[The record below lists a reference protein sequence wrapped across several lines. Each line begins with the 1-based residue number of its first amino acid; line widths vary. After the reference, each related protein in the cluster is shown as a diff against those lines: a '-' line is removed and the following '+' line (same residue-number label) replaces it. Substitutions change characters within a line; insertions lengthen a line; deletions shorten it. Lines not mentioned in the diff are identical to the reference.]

1 MQIQWKRYNIF
12 ISSTFKD
19 MDSERDIIKMK
30 VMPALNAHYR
40 SQHIE
45 IQPIDLRM
53 GVNTEKMHEEQSA
66 QKVLSVCAEGI
77 DSARPFFI
85 GLVGARYGWI
95 PPIEQWKQF
104 ISKLPD
110 EDRKLMA
117 DTYGKS
123 VTELEI
129 VYGALTKHSL
139 SDSHTLFF
147 MRDKAS
153 YDNVPKDKLSQ
164 YCETDEEKIAKLN
177 ELRNKIQST
186 INDNGGHDDSVFS
199 YHVDYDADID
209 EFVDTNE
216 SFQTLLFNQLKAI
229 IDSEIESENEKE
241 KTWWIKEREIVNG
254 YLSKYLINTC
264 TQMERF
270 SAKPENIKIFG
281 PKGAGLST
289 MLAHLWHEVETT
301 TNDFCLTAVVGLT
314 PQSRTMRGILVR
326 WCVEI
331 DTELGVELFD
341 VDAFLDPEK
350 STFPQICDEFYWGVN
365 QLKEKGRRV
374 SIFIDDV
381 DQFMAYS
388 PSDMSMSWID
398 YRVNAIMTCDHAY
411 SEQLAI
417 SGFFNFELIY
427 LDALT
432 RDECLKLIDFY
443 SKQYY
448 FELPEKLVNKIVKRK
463 HYPRFIRSF
472 FKIMSVCMNSA
483 TFKDIRNENRN
494 QIDAINDTISQVY
507 NDVFADLG
515 DMEQYLDGWTLANFG
530 LELLG
535 LDKDWWKRQLDV
547 LSKSPCG
554 LTVKNMAEICG
565 ADWDLTEWYQI
576 MYVMSGYFI
585 EDPVSHT
592 WRSQCSEVTFE
603 DGNQENVSFETLAEY
618 ADDDIS
624 FVNEWLK
631 PLVPYFVLRS
641 GNEKLWQM
649 SAECCSVSEVSAN
662 LLLSKRWFVN
672 GDFEKFAQKLNY
684 DEREELVNSI
694 AGVLFSK
701 GLAGLKV
708 SDKEM
713 ADIMND
719 VLEKAQFNFM
729 NRLKIQKTLKKVPQ
743 ALSVSELYEKSCKNL
758 WNVIDETPAQEGNQ
772 MVAFFT
778 DGLAKVHDKKKRNLC
793 CEALKQQLDLICSL
807 DLEDYKLIDDNGY
820 YVSRIDSDVEL
831 EGLALWFISL
841 CGIADKMIND
851 NKKAPGLTKDELG
864 SIAYWAN
871 YGYLICYHRLCQANP
886 NNNLSAY
893 LEVPIGL
900 VNLDFQFRTGT
911 MAIVDVVEQLKP
923 FNNH

>member
-19 MDSERDIIKMK
+19 MDSERDIIKMN

-53 GVNTEKMHEEQSA
+53 GVNTEKMREEQSA

-104 ISKLPD
+104 VSKLSE
-110 EDRKLMA
+110 EDRKLMS

-139 SDSHTLFF
+139 NESHTLFF
-147 MRDKAS
+147 MRDEAS
-153 YDNVPKDKLSQ
+153 YDKVPKSKLQQ
-164 YCETDEEKIAKLN
+164 YCETDEENIKKLN
-177 ELRNKIQST
+177 ELRDKIKST
-186 INDNGGHDDSVFS
+186 IKNNGGHDDRVFS
-199 YHVDYDADID
+199 YHVDYDEEID

-216 SFQTLLFNQLKAI
+216 DFQKLLFNQLKAI
-229 IDSEIESENEKE
+229 IDSEIESEKKE
-241 KTWWIKEREIVNG
+241 ETSWWKKEREIANG

-264 TQMERF
+264 TQMQRF
-270 SAKPENIKIFG
+270 SAKPENLKILG
-281 PKGAGLST
+281 AKGSGLST
-289 MLAHLWHEVETT
+289 LLAHLWHDVETT

-350 STFPQICDEFYWGVN
+350 TTFPQICDEFYWGVN

-381 DQFMAYS
+381 DQFIAYS
-388 PSDMSMSWID
+388 PSDISMCWLD
-398 YRVNAIMTCDHAY
+398 YRVNAIMTCDQAY

-417 SGFFNFELIY
+417 SGFFNFELLSI
-427 LDALT
+427 DALT
-432 RDECLKLIDFY
+432 REECVQLIDFY

-448 FELPEKLVNKIVKRK
+448 FELPEKLVNNIVKRT

-483 TFKDIRNENRN
+483 TFKDIRKENRN
-494 QIDAINDTISQVY
+494 QIDAINDTIFQVY
-507 NDVFADLG
+507 NDVFGDLG
-515 DMEQYLDGWTLANFG
+515 DMELYLDGWALANFG
-530 LELLG
+530 FELLG
-535 LDKDWWKRQLDV
+535 LDKDWWKHQLDV

-554 LTVKNMAEICG
+554 LTIKNMAELCG
-565 ADWDLTEWYQI
+565 AGWDLTEWYQI
-576 MYVMSGYFI
+576 MYVMSDYFI

-592 WRSQCSEVTFE
+592 WRSQCDEVTFE
-603 DGNQENVSFETLAEY
+603 AENEGYESFETLAEY

-631 PLVPYFVLRS
+631 PLVPYFVFRS
-641 GNEKLWQM
+641 GNVELWRM

-684 DEREELVNSI
+684 DEREELVNNI
-694 AGVLFSK
+694 ADVLFPK
-701 GLAGLKV
+701 GLTGLRF
-708 SDKEM
+708 SSKET
-713 ADIMND
+713 ADVVND
-719 VLEKAQFNFM
+719 VLEKAQFSLM
-729 NRLKIQKTLKKVPQ
+729 NRLKIQRNLKRVPQ

-758 WNVIDETPAQEGNQ
+758 WNVIDETPEQESGQ
-772 MVAFFT
+772 MVTFFT
-778 DGLAKVHDKKKRNLC
+778 DGLAKVRDKRKKKLY
-793 CEALKQQLDLICSL
+793 CEALNQQLELICSL
-807 DLEDYKLIDDNGY
+807 DLEDYKLIDDKGY

-851 NKKAPGLTKDELG
+851 NKKASGFTKDELG
-864 SIAYWAN
+864 SIAYLAN
-871 YGYLICYHRLCQANP
+871 FGYLICYHRLCQANP

-893 LEVPIGL
+893 LEVPIGI
-900 VNLDFQFRTGT
+900 VNIDFQFRTGT
-911 MAIVDVVEQLKP
+911 IAIVDVVEQLRS
-923 FNNH
+923 FNHH